1 MATRAKT
8 RCRVSQAGNKT
19 GQPDAQHR
27 GPQIRSHVIA
37 RQEGP
42 TLKRRNNRQ
51 DAIREIVRNKSIKT
65 QRALVEELEG
75 QGFTCTQATISR
87 DIADMGL
94 RKLPE
99 GVYVLAEDLHLQR
112 MVSDLVVNV
121 IRAKNIVMV
130 HSQPGTAQG
139 VAAAI
144 DAASLPDVAG
154 SIAGDDTIMVVC
166 TTDEDAQ
173 SLEELVNKL
182 RNVRK

>member
-1 MATRAKT
+1 M
-8 RCRVSQAGNKT
+8 
-19 GQPDAQHR
+19 
-27 GPQIRSHVIA
+27 
-37 RQEGP
+37 
-42 TLKRRNNRQ
+42 KRRTTRQ
-51 DAIREIVRNKSIKT
+51 DAIRDIVRGKAIRT

-75 QGFTCTQATISR
+75 LGFTCTQATVSR

-112 MVSDLVVNV
+112 MVSDLVTDVV
-121 IRAKNIVMV
+121 RAKNIAMV
-130 HSQPGTAQG
+130 HTQPGAAQG

-166 TTDEDAQ
+166 VTDDEAVV
-173 SLEELVNKL
+173 LEAMLNKL
-182 RNVRK
+182 RGVHT